1 MAILGP
7 YYYGKY
13 SWDNYLVNIQMMIT
27 SMRAA
32 YLEGIQLQS
41 EALAVAHEQV
51 EELREKTEQLRH
63 LEQTLESGFEELR
76 AEFEWGFTLM
86 VDQMDRQV
94 ERLSQIA
101 ASQDA
106 IQKSLQSP
114 LSTQATELF
123 HLGQQH
129 QRKGALAEALET
141 YLKAEQ
147 KNYVDF
153 GLQFQI
159 GKLFLYGCDADDNV
173 IDLPEAE
180 KHLLLAA
187 QCADADKSTLPQW
200 NEYCGQAYFHA
211 AVSAYLIGEQEQA
224 AVNPDSMRSCLERA
238 LGHLGKAEILWPRFT
253 EIAYTQAK
261 CHALL
266 GNKHKALE
274 RFQILSDRDRRYCAK
289 SSQDADFT
297 AFHIEIKELFGQACT
312 SPGSLALAVATN
324 LEKARD
330 TFVWVNLGDAGD
342 SLSGDI
348 EQELAAAGRMLP
360 TLDADLEGLH
370 RRTNE
375 QRLALEELAEKGL
388 LAKVNKHNDELKSL
402 DSNIVQARNA
412 VELHKWQLKET
423 IGGYTGCFFMVLTCG
438 IAAYLG
444 NRLGGKLTIILTL
457 IAGVII
463 SFPVYHLVNG
473 LAPSRVQGRLQKQ
486 IEQNLREIE
495 LSEEERRLLN
505 EALKQAQ
512 EQLARF
518 HSWRDSK
525 TPEITSYSITAAT
538 EKES

>member
-1 MAILGP
+1 MAIFDP

-13 SWDNYLVNIQMMIT
+13 NWDNYLVDTQMTIA

-32 YLEGIQLQS
+32 RREGIPLQS
-41 EALAVAHEQV
+41 EALDVDHKQV

-63 LEQTLESGFEELR
+63 IEQTLEIGFEELR
-76 AEFEWGFTLM
+76 AEFVWGFTLM

-94 ERLSQIA
+94 ERLSRIA
-101 ASQDA
+101 TSQDA
-106 IQKSLQSP
+106 IQKSSRSHL
-114 LSTQATELF
+114 LTQATELF
-123 HLGQQH
+123 QWGQEH

-147 KNYVDF
+147 KNDVDF
-153 GLQFQI
+153 ALQFQI

-187 QCADADKSTLPQW
+187 QCVDAEKSTFSQW

-211 AVSAYLIGEQEQA
+211 AVSAYLMGEQEQA
-224 AVNPDSMRSCLERA
+224 VGRRDSMRSCLERA
-238 LGHLGKAEILWPRFT
+238 LGYLAKAEILWPRFT

-266 GNKHKALE
+266 DNKHEALE

-289 SSQDADFT
+289 SSQDADFA
-297 AFHIEIKELFGQACT
+297 AFHSEIKELFVRACT
-312 SPGSLALAVATN
+312 SPGSLALAVATS
-324 LEKARD
+324 LEKARE
-330 TFVWVNLGDAGD
+330 TFPWVKLSNAGG
-342 SLSGDI
+342 SWSEAI

-360 TLDADLEGLH
+360 TLAADLDGLH
-370 RRTNE
+370 RGTNE
-375 QRLALEELAEKGL
+375 RRMALEELAEEGL
-388 LAKVNKHNDELKSL
+388 VAQVNKHEAELKSL

-423 IGGYTGCFFMVLTCG
+423 IGGYAGCFFMVLTCG

-444 NRLGGKLTIILTL
+444 NRLGGKPTIMLSL

-473 LAPSRVQGRLQKQ
+473 FAPSRAQRHIQKQ

-495 LSEEERRLLN
+495 HSEEQNRVSN
-505 EALKQAQ
+505 EGLKQAQ

-518 HSWRDSK
+518 RSWRDSK
-525 TPEITSYSITAAT
+525 TSGIADFYSI
-538 EKES
+538 SRP